1 MRQKLCYP
9 KKYQYLQHLVD
20 FTKYYY
26 NISKNSIRNSGNI
39 LAFPQTRSRLRGSL
53 TPDQS

>member
-9 KKYQYLQHLVD
+9 TKYQYLQHLVD

-39 LAFPQTRSRLRGSL
+39 LAHRLH
-53 TPDQS
+53 TYPDSEVH